1 MPAWER
7 IEGSLATPAGFR
19 GAAVAAGIK
28 KVEGS
33 LDLALLVSDARETSA
48 AGTFTTNLAAAAPV
62 ILAGRTSKRA
72 AGEPAPSSSTRA
84 TLTPARAAWGCAPP
98 RRRREPPQN

>member
-7 IEGSLATPAGFR
+7 IEGTLATPAGFR

-28 KVEGS
+28 KVKGS
-33 LDLALLVSDARETSA
+33 HDLGLLVSDARETFA

-62 ILAGRTSKRA
+62 ILCRKNLQASGGRARPVLVHSVNAHRISVRPGPRPGEDAG
-72 AGEPAPSSSTRA
+72 P
-84 TLTPARAAWGCAPP
+84 
-98 RRRREPPQN
+98 

>member
-7 IEGSLATPAGFR
+7 IEGNLATPAGFR

-62 ILAGRTSKRA
+62 ILCRKNLHASGGRAPAGVVHSGHPNARTGP
-72 AGEPAPSSSTRA
+72 AGL
-84 TLTPARAAWGCAPP
+84 LTAQG
-98 RRRREPPQN
+98 